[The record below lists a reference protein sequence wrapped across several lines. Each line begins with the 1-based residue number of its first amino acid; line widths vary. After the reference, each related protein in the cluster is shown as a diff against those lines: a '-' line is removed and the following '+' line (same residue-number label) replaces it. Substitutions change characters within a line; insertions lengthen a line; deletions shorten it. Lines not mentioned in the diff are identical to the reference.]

1 MSGSIWSPRHGVWVA
16 RIDAGRDP
24 VTGKRRQISRTIR
37 GSKRDAQKVLNEMA
51 VEADRGRFTG
61 TSTTFRQ
68 LSDRWLEMAKNDLSP
83 LTLRRYRGLLDRS
96 ILPAIGDLPVK
107 SIEAIDLDQLYN
119 GLQKRAGLAPAT
131 VRQVHAIIRRAFR
144 QAVLWGWTNTNPA
157 ANATPPRMVKP
168 ELSPPDVE
176 EVAALLE
183 AANESEPE
191 FGRFLHVAATTGAR
205 RGELCALK
213 WGNVNF
219 SARTL
224 TIEHSIIEMPGGGML
239 EKDTKTHAM
248 RRIALDEETLA
259 VLEDQR
265 GVVEERA
272 AIADLDIGDDAYVFS
287 REIDGSTPWRPDGV
301 GKRFRDVRDGLG
313 LTNVRLHDLRHFAAT
328 RLIAAGVPVRT
339 VSGRLGHADPSTTL
353 MVYSHF
359 VEASD
364 QDAAIVMGSLVQRPL
379 SAKKAVAK
387 KAVANEKLPKKV
399 IGNKATKGLAP
410 IVVMAKRSAAKQSAN
425 RDSIR

>member
-1 MSGSIWSPRHGVWVA
+1 
-16 RIDAGRDP
+16 
-24 VTGKRRQISRTIR
+24 
-37 GSKRDAQKVLNEMA
+37 
-51 VEADRGRFTG
+51 
-61 TSTTFRQ
+61 
-68 LSDRWLEMAKNDLSP
+68 MAKNDLSP

-119 GLQKRAGLAPAT
+119 GLQKRVGLAPAT

-144 QAVLWGWTNTNPA
+144 QAVLWGWANTNPA

-168 ELSPPDVE
+168 DLSPPDVE
-176 EVAALLE
+176 EVASLL
-183 AANESEPE
+183 AAAEEFEPE

-213 WGNVNF
+213 WGNVDF
-219 SARTL
+219 STRTL
-224 TIEHSIIEMPGGGML
+224 TIEHSIIEMPGGGMF

-259 VLEDQR
+259 VLEAQR
-265 GVVEERA
+265 GVVEVRA

-287 REIDGSTPWRPDGV
+287 REIDGSTPWRPDSV
-301 GKRFRDVRDGLG
+301 GKRFREIRDGLG
-313 LTNVRLHDLRHFAAT
+313 LTNVRLHDLRRFAAT

-364 QDAAIVMGSLVQRPL
+364 QDAAKVMGRLVRRPS
-379 SAKKAVAK
+379 SAKNAGLKKPVAK
-387 KAVANEKLPKKV
+387 KGVPKKTMGKKTTKV
-399 IGNKATKGLAP
+399 IASKK
-410 IVVMAKRSAAKQSAN
+410 VMAKRSVDKKNAN
-425 RDSIR
+425 RDSAR

>member
-96 ILPAIGDLPVK
+96 ILPAIGDLSVK

-144 QAVLWGWTNTNPA
+144 QAVLWGWANTNPA
-157 ANATPPRMVKP
+157 VNATPPRMVKP
-168 ELSPPDVE
+168 DLSPPDVE
-176 EVAALLE
+176 EVAALL
-183 AANESEPE
+183 AAADEFEPE

-219 SARTL
+219 SAQTL
-224 TIEHSIIEMPGGGML
+224 TIEHSIIEMPGGGMI

-248 RRIALDEETLA
+248 RRIALDEETVA
-259 VLEDQR
+259 VFKTQR
-265 GVVEERA
+265 GEAEVRA

-287 REIDGSTPWRPDGV
+287 REIDGSTPWRPDSV
-301 GKRFRDVRDGLG
+301 GKRFREIRDSLG

-364 QDAAIVMGSLVQRPL
+364 QDAANVMGRLVQRPP
-379 SAKKAVAK
+379 SAKKAVTKKLAAK
-387 KAVANEKLPKKV
+387 NAELRKTTDKNTVKGLEPKK
-399 IGNKATKGLAP
+399 L
-410 IVVMAKRSAAKQSAN
+410 MAKRTAAT
-425 RDSIR
+425 